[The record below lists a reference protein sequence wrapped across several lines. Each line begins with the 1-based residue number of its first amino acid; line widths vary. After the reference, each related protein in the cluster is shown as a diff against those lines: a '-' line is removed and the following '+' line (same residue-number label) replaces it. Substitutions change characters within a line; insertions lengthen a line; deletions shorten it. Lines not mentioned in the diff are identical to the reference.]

1 MKVEIIRDTRS
12 EKRLLVKVQFEK
24 AANFDVEALTWIPKI
39 DELEMVRDV
48 VSAISAFNP
57 SRREAGGS

>member
-24 AANFDVEALTWIPKI
+24 AANFDVEALK
-39 DELEMVRDV
+39 DY
-48 VSAISAFNP
+48 
-57 SRREAGGS
+57 